1 MTPSEGSG
9 RRRKDGIA
17 RKQHMKNALSVG
29 LIVLFLTTT
38 AHAQEK
44 DRDKLFWSLAAAAQ
58 VATVYD
64 VNTTLRTLDRCPA
77 CYEANPIM
85 RPFVRNS
92 ATAYSAGLGLS
103 AVGIYGS
110 KKLKERGSRWW
121 WVPLVSQIGVHTALG
136 IRNSHIR

>member
-1 MTPSEGSG
+1 
-9 RRRKDGIA
+9 
-17 RKQHMKNALSVG
+17 MKKIISISLTAL
-29 LIVLFLTTT
+29 LLTAT
-38 AHAQEK
+38 AHAEEK
-44 DRDKLFWSLAAAAQ
+44 DKLFWSLAAAAQ

-64 VNTTLRTLDRCPA
+64 VNTTLRTLDRCST

-103 AVGIYGS
+103 AAGIYGS

-136 IRNSHIR
+136 IRNSRIR